1 MQVGWPSQVA
11 NTALHEAIAT
21 QVTASQL
28 TNEPQVI
35 WPGQVVVPSQVENP
49 GQVCTASHVI
59 IPGQVV
65 TPAHVKSW
73 HVKAHVIMLH
83 VI

>member
-11 NTALHEAIAT
+11 MKGLHVAVASQEA
-21 QVTASQL
+21 ASQL
-28 TNEPQVI
+28 AKPMQVI
-35 WPGQVVVPSQVENP
+35 WPGQVIVPSQVRNP
-49 GQVCTASHVI
+49 GQVCAASHVI

-65 TPAHVKSW
+65 WPAQVASW
-73 HVKAHVIMLH
+73 HVKAQVSMLH